1 MAVIVTKRFAQA
13 AFDIA
18 AKEGKLDSW
27 ITDMNLIKD
36 LLGNEG
42 VVEFFNSPRLPFTKK
57 LESLDILIKDKVSSS
72 SRNMMALLIN
82 RKGVEALET
91 IIKEFKAIIDTQ
103 NNVARGQIIS
113 AIPLND
119 KQLLEIKDSLQGCIG
134 NELILTNIVDESIIG
149 GMVARIGDKLID
161 ASLRHK
167 ITKMR
172 SDLAR

>member
-1 MAVIVTKRFAQA
+1 MAVIATKRFAQA

-18 AKEGKLDSW
+18 AKEEKLDSW

-36 LLGNEG
+36 LFDNEG
-42 VVEFFNSPRLPFTKK
+42 VLEFFNSPRLPFTKK
-57 LESLDILIKDKVSSS
+57 LELLDILIKEKVSSS
-72 SRNMMALLIN
+72 SRNMVALLIN
-82 RKGVEALET
+82 RNGAEALET

-103 NNVARGQIIS
+103 NNVARGQIKS
-113 AIPLND
+113 VIPLND
-119 KQLLEIKDSLQGCIG
+119 KQLLEIKDALQGCIG
-134 NELILTNIVDESIIG
+134 NELILTNIVDKSIIG

-161 ASLRHK
+161 ASLRYK